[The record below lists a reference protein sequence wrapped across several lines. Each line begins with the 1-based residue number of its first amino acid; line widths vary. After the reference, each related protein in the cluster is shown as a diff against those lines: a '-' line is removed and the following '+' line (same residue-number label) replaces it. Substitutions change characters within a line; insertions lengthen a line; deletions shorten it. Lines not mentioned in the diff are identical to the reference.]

1 MGAPIDAKVL
11 KGCARRGVADTKE
24 LSEAIEDV
32 ISRYSTVGG
41 VFVLDRWPRNGSG
54 TNLTRVPIRK
64 TQQLDLQE
72 EIALPRSLTK
82 GVLYH

>member
-41 VFVLDRWPRNGSG
+41 VFVLDRIHRLAEKWKWHEPD
-54 TNLTRVPIRK
+54 
-64 TQQLDLQE
+64 TQPDKE
-72 EIALPRSLTK
+72 DTTA
-82 GVLYH
+82 